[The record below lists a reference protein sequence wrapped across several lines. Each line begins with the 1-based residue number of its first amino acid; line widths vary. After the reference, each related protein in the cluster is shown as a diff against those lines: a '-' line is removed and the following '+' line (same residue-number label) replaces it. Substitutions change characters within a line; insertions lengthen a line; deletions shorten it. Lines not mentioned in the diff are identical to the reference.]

1 MKKAFNVLR
10 GVLLVAL
17 LFAPLV
23 LGATLAALI
32 LALPRPVP
40 LHGVAGYITVDLE
53 SFENVVAVGTASARW
68 NKVLGRV
75 VDRIILTLGGTV
87 ALTKAMISNVR
98 VLANE
103 KVIFEDTGSRIDTRN
118 VYRGITAN
126 ASFLTL
132 DFNEIRAHSDMNK
145 VVGALDCPQQGIR
158 SLSCEVTT
166 TVGSTAPTLVA
177 QAMLHESPSSG
188 DPRFNRLI
196 SKVLN
201 KTWNFG
207 AAGEFAFPLA
217 LQRHPLSLIKR
228 VHLFGSTVTAARVKK
243 TGTNNVTDEIFKGTD
258 AQNDF
263 IQTEYGR
270 TPQANQYTIDFMP
283 DGDVREALPLADA
296 LSMEWCV
303 TVSGAGNVI
312 VVPELL
318 DPLENN

>member
-1 MKKAFNVLR
+1 MKI
-10 GVLLVAL
+10 
-17 LFAPLV
+17 LFTLI
-23 LGATLAALI
+23 LLAALVLI
-32 LALPRPVP
+32 WLPLLARASLLDVITPSPAQLRQ
-40 LHGVAGYITVDLE
+40 AGYITVDLE
-53 SFENVVAVGTASARW
+53 PFENVVATGVATARF

-75 VDRIILTLGGTV
+75 VDRFLLTLSGGS
-87 ALTKAMISNVR
+87 LTIAMLTNIR
-98 VLANE
+98 ILANE
-103 KVIFEDTGSRIDTRN
+103 KVIYEDTGTRTDN
-118 VYRGITAN
+118 RNEYRGITSA
-126 ASFLTL
+126 ATGLTI

-145 VVGALDCPQQGIR
+145 VAGAIDCPQSGIR
-158 SLSCEVTT
+158 SLGMEVTITGAT
-166 TVGSTAPTLVA
+166 TPGLVA
-177 QAMLHESPSSG
+177 QAMLHESPAST

-196 SKVLN
+196 AKVLN

-243 TGTNNVTDEIFKGTD
+243 TGTNNVTDEIFKATD
-258 AQNDF
+258 AQNDYVQ
-263 IQTEYGR
+263 IEYGR
-270 TPQANQYTIDFMP
+270 TPQTNVYTIDFMP

-296 LSMEWCV
+296 LGMEWYV